1 MYVLFLTREQYERI
15 REIVGESLVERIELR
30 NIGETIEQNP
40 LDICQ
45 DGECPVCGQ
54 WYGTNGPKR
63 IVCLRCRGRNVVV
76 PLT

>member
-1 MYVLFLTREQYERI
+1 MYVLFLTREQYQRM

-45 DGECPVCGQ
+45 ACTEPVEVMVSARPVVG
-54 WYGTNGPKR
+54 GS
-63 IVCLRCRGRNVVV
+63 GRTV
-76 PLT
+76 PSGSSAPTAG

>member
-1 MYVLFLTREQYERI
+1 MYVLFLTREQYQRM

-45 DGECPVCGQ
+45 DGECPTCGR
-54 WYGTNGPKR
+54 WFGTNGPKR
-63 IVCLRCRGRNVVV
+63 IVCPYCRVTQV